1 MLFWAFVN
9 DTGRP
14 WSSQV
19 LQVSKKESKS
29 RVVFFS
35 PLFLVSTTEEL
46 CFFFDLG
53 STKMSKDSVS
63 HGQVFLRSVI
73 RPSALRTLLV
83 HGERKS
89 PISDSP
95 A

>member
-46 CFFFDLG
+46 CFFL
-53 STKMSKDSVS
+53 TWV
-63 HGQVFLRSVI
+63 
-73 RPSALRTLLV
+73 LL
-83 HGERKS
+83 K
-89 PISDSP
+89 
-95 A
+95 